1 VLTTQSQMFVPIVM
15 NLSDS
20 DSKSIEKELFI
31 AFRKTLKKLLQNE
44 YHDIFGEVCDEPLS
58 RNIMLSLKDFAH
70 FNGEVFKQDSIS
82 NPNAC
87 GIMIANTA
95 FTMFQ
100 ILCTLQHEYR
110 VKKHMKRLEG
120 IVSDAGRG
128 RSAMER
134 VVFAINTIYDI
145 SSKHE
150 IFDIVQDD
158 IAKIDT
164 FMERTFACE
173 IDFD

>member
-1 VLTTQSQMFVPIVM
+1 MFVPIVM
-15 NLSDS
+15 NLNES

-44 YHDIFGEVCDEPLS
+44 YHDIFGEASDEPLS
-58 RNIMLSLKDFAH
+58 RNIMSSLKDFTR

-100 ILCTLQHEYR
+100 ILCSLQAEYR
-110 VKKHMKRLEG
+110 VKKHMKRLTG
-120 IVSDAGRG
+120 IISDPGRG

-150 IFDIVQDD
+150 IFDIFQDD
-158 IAKIDT
+158 ITIIDSYMEKT
-164 FMERTFACE
+164 FGRE

>member
-1 VLTTQSQMFVPIVM
+1 MLTTQSQMFAPIVM
-15 NLSDS
+15 NLNESDS
-20 DSKSIEKELFI
+20 MSIEKELFI

-70 FNGEVFKQDSIS
+70 FNGEVFKQDRIS
-82 NPNAC
+82 NPTAC
-87 GIMIANTA
+87 GILIANTA

-145 SSKHE
+145 ASKHD

-158 IAKIDT
+158 ITKIDT
-164 FMERTFACE
+164 FMERTFGCE
-173 IDFD
+173 IEIN

>member
-1 VLTTQSQMFVPIVM
+1 MFVPIVM
-15 NLSDS
+15 NLNES

-44 YHDIFGEVCDEPLS
+44 YRDIFGEACDEPLS

-70 FNGEVFKQDSIS
+70 FNGEMTKQDRIS
-82 NPNAC
+82 NPTTC

-100 ILCTLQHEYR
+100 ILCTLQHEYC

-134 VVFAINTIYDI
+134 VVYAMNIIYNIASNHD
-145 SSKHE
+145 

-158 IAKIDT
+158 ITKIDSYMEKT
-164 FMERTFACE
+164 FGCE
-173 IDFD
+173 IEIN